1 MKLVFK
7 RPYVSNSCRP
17 RIINRHV
24 AKASADIDSIMDRT
38 FHAQRIYSNYTQAQV
53 DKIFKE
59 AALAANAAR
68 IPLAKMAVEETGM
81 GLVEDK
87 VIKNHFASEYIYNKY
102 KDLPTCG
109 VVECDH
115 DSGITKLAEPVGVI
129 ASIIPTTNPTS
140 TAIFKS
146 LLCLKTRNGII
157 MSPHPRAKHST
168 IAAAKIVYEAAVN
181 AGAPEGIINWL
192 EAPSLNTTQRLMQ
205 HPKTSLIL
213 STGGPA
219 LVKAS
224 YSSGVPALGVGAG
237 NTPAIIDDTA
247 HIKLAVSSIMI
258 SKTFDNGVICAS
270 EQSVIVMDSI
280 YEEVKTEFLK
290 RGAYFLNEEEK
301 QKVRD
306 KIFING
312 KLNAD
317 IVGKSVNYLAQL
329 FDIQV
334 PEGTKLIIGE
344 VKDIGKHEPL
354 SEEKLSPVLAMYS
367 SPTIE
372 DAVNKAEQLVSFGGP
387 GHTAVL
393 YTNFTNTKSVSL
405 FHKKINTVRL
415 LVNTPASQ
423 GAIGDLYNFHLDPS
437 LTLGCGTWGSTS
449 VSTNVT
455 PKHLLN
461 YKTVIERRENM
472 LWFRVPP
479 KIYFKGGCL
488 ETALLELKGRKRV
501 FIVTDKPL
509 YDMGYTEKITKV
521 LDGINVNSQIFYHV
535 EPDPTLAC
543 IQQGLQE
550 INEYKPDV
558 IIAIGGGS
566 PMDAA
571 KIMWLLY
578 EEPTIEFEGIATRFM
593 DIRKRVYSIP
603 ELGRKALMICV
614 PTTSGT
620 GSEVTPFSVVTD
632 EKTGKKYPLADYALT
647 PNMAIIDP
655 FLVMGMP
662 KKLTAYSGID
672 AMTHA
677 IESYVSVCATDFTKG
692 LSREALSILAKYL
705 PRAYN
710 NGENDYDAREKVH
723 YASTLAGMAFA
734 NAFLGICHS
743 MAHKLGAE
751 FHIPHGLANALLI
764 SHVIRYN
771 ATEQPM
777 KQAIFPQYRYPNA
790 IHDYVVLAKLLGVN
804 ADNDKDYI
812 NGLIMKI
819 EDIKE
824 QCNIPKCIGD
834 VLGQEC
840 YDKYLQKLPQL
851 AEEAFDDQCTAANC
865 RYPLITDLQK
875 LLLDAWSPIE
885 LCDQTL

>member
-1 MKLVFK
+1 MAIQLAFK
-7 RPYVSNSCRP
+7 KPYALRVTHRKCTKVRA
-17 RIINRHV
+17 V
-24 AKASADIDSIMDRT
+24 TDLESIMEKT
-38 FHAQRIYSNYTQAQV
+38 FNAQKIYSNYTQAQV

-87 VIKNHFASEYIYNKY
+87 VIKNHFASEYVYNKY

-109 VVECDH
+109 VVEIDH
-115 DSGITKLAEPVGVI
+115 DSGITKLAEPVGVV

-168 IAAAKIVYEAAVN
+168 IAAAKIVYDAAVN

-192 EAPSLNTTQRLMQ
+192 EEPSLSTTQKLMQ

-247 HIKLAVSSIMI
+247 HVQLAVSSIMV

-270 EQSVIVMDSI
+270 EQSVIVLDSI
-280 YEEVKTEFLK
+280 YDEVKAEFLK
-290 RGAYFLNEEEK
+290 RGAYFLSDEEK
-301 QKVRD
+301 QKVRET
-306 KIFING
+306 IFVNG
-312 KLNAD
+312 RLNAN
-317 IVGKSVNYLAQL
+317 IVGKDVKYLASL

-334 PEGTKLIIGE
+334 PAGTKLIIGE
-344 VKDIGKHEPL
+344 ITEIGKHEPL
-354 SEEKLSPVLAMYS
+354 SEEKLSPLLAMYS

-372 DAVNKAEQLVSFGGP
+372 DAVDKAEQLVNFGGP

-405 FHKKINTVRL
+405 FRAKINTVRL

-449 VSTNVT
+449 ISTNVT

-488 ETALLELKGRKRV
+488 ETALLELKGKKSV

-509 YDMGYTEKITKV
+509 YDMGYVDKITKV
-521 LDGINVNSQIFYHV
+521 LDTINVDAQVFYHV
-535 EPDPTLAC
+535 EPDPTLEC
-543 IQQGLQE
+543 IYKGLAE
-550 INEYKPDV
+550 INDYKPDV
-558 IIAIGGGS
+558 IVAIGGGS

-571 KIMWLLY
+571 KVMWLLY

-593 DIRKRVYSIP
+593 DIRKRVYNIP
-603 ELGRKALMICV
+603 ELGRKASMICV

-647 PNMAIIDP
+647 PSMAIVDP
-655 FLVMGMP
+655 FLVMNMP
-662 KKLTAYSGID
+662 PKLTAYSGID

-677 IESYVSVCATDFTKG
+677 IESYVSICATDFTKG
-692 LSREALSILAKYL
+692 LSREALSILTEYL
-705 PRAYN
+705 PRAYK
-710 NGENDYDAREKVH
+710 NGVNDYDAREKVH

-734 NAFLGICHS
+734 NAFLGVCHS

-764 SHVIRYN
+764 SHVIKYN
-771 ATEQPM
+771 ATEQPL

-790 IHDYVVLAKLLGVN
+790 INDYVVLSKLLGVN
-804 ADNDKDYI
+804 ADTDKEYI
-812 NGLIMKI
+812 SGLIMKI
-819 EDIKE
+819 EDIKT

-834 VLGQEC
+834 VLGQDNYE
-840 YDKYLQKLPQL
+840 KYVQKLPQL
-851 AEEAFDDQCTAANC
+851 AEEAFDDQCTSANC
-865 RYPLITDLQK
+865 RYPLITDLQQM
-875 LLLDAWSPIE
+875 LHDAWAPIN
-885 LCDQTL
+885 LSDI